1 MESGYPGVCCISYS
15 EYWDIDPV
23 WEETDEGGED
33 CPFHDLG
40 KGIVGLTSR
49 RTLSPLRR
57 PATVGD
63 VAAPGLSQC
72 REHRTSRSQD
82 GLRATDRQ
90 GLTPSPF
97 LPLESAGGGR

>member
-1 MESGYPGVCCISYS
+1 MESGYPGVRCSSHS

-23 WEETDEGGED
+23 WAETDEGGED

-49 RTLSPLRR
+49 RTLSRLRR

-63 VAAPGLSQC
+63 V
-72 REHRTSRSQD
+72 
-82 GLRATDRQ
+82 
-90 GLTPSPF
+90 TPWAY
-97 LPLESAGGGR
+97 LSAGNIGPHGRKTGFGQQAVDR